1 MITKI
6 LAFDP
11 GSFCGWASLDLGHGL
26 QRIESGV
33 HKFNLKHGESGGMR
47 FIRFNAWLEE
57 ITALTDPDFIVYEQP
72 GARLPGMAA
81 RELLYGF
88 VTRIQEYYTRQK
100 IQYTACSPSALKKW
114 ATGKGNCKK
123 GMMVAVALKRRMML
137 DSGRLSYPPFRTD
150 DEADAVLLAL
160 WAMEGGYR

>member
-1 MITKI
+1 MNNI

-11 GSFCGWASLDLGHGL
+11 GSVCGWCHINLGHGIVRL
-26 QRIESGV
+26 ESGV

-47 FIRFNAWLEE
+47 FVRFNAWLEE
-57 ITALTDPDFIVYEQP
+57 ITGLTDPDFVVYEQP

-88 VTRIQEYYTRQK
+88 VTRIQEYYTRRE
-100 IQYTACSPSALKKW
+100 IQYTPCPPSVLKKW

-123 GMMVAVALKRRMML
+123 GMMVAAALKRRMML
-137 DSGRLSYPPFRTD
+137 NTGQLNYPPFRTD

-160 WAMEGGYR
+160 WAKEGGYR